1 MSLTYRGRY
10 SLSEYVTEVKQ
21 PHSAYFHRVKLDA
34 HRPDPEFIPLPLNDI
49 RHTVQL
55 SLWQTA
61 NTVMLTVKRCESS
74 PSSQPPL
81 PPPNSATSLV
91 DRANLVEN
99 WYKNGDKMLKQ
110 DDPASLIR
118 LYVAN

>member
-1 MSLTYRGRY
+1 MSQTYRGRY
-10 SLSEYVTEVKQ
+10 SLSEYVTEIKQ
-21 PHSAYFHRVKLDA
+21 PHSAYFHRMKLDA
-34 HRPDPEFIPLPLNDI
+34 RRLDSEFILLPLNDI

-61 NTVMLTVKRCESS
+61 NTVMPTVKRCDSN
-74 PSSQPPL
+74 PSSQPPPL
-81 PPPNSATSLV
+81 PNSATSLV